1 MDRFTE
7 AELAAA
13 KSIDL
18 TAVATKLGY
27 TVKRVGGIKCPDLD
41 ITPDLWKNELSTIWI
56 KISNLEVYKSKSVND
71 FCFVNNQKRVSKIL
85 DSNCCFGYIEE
96 MEKNNGRH

>member
-27 TVKRVGGIKCPDLD
+27 TVKRVGNYYTLK
-41 ITPDLWKNELSTIWI
+41 EM
-56 KISNLEVYKSKSVND
+56 
-71 FCFVNNQKRVSKIL
+71 
-85 DSNCCFGYIEE
+85 DSI
-96 MEKNNGRH
+96 